1 MEIQNLSSNK
11 AHGGLNEQ
19 YSHFSSTLNCEM
31 RFSIFLPPQ
40 RVKDEK
46 SPALYWLS
54 GLTCTDENFSQKS
67 GAQRVAASLGLALV
81 IPDTSPRGAEI
92 PDDPEGAFDLGL
104 GAGFYVNATEEPW
117 RSHYRM
123 YDYVVKELPK
133 LVEELFP
140 INDRRSISGH
150 SMGGHGAL
158 MIALRNS
165 KSYSSA
171 SAFSPIC
178 NPVACAWGEKAF
190 LNYLGEERSAWQKYD
205 STELMKTCDSCVPIL
220 IDQGDADEFLIEQLK
235 PDNLVSE
242 VRNKNLPF
250 EYRLQEGYDHSY
262 FFVSSFIEEHLN
274 FHAQHLS

>member
-1 MEIQNLSSNK
+1 
-11 AHGGLNEQ
+11 
-19 YSHFSSTLNCEM
+19 M
-31 RFSIFLPPQ
+31 RFSIFLPPRQ
-40 RVKDEK
+40 VKHEK
-46 SPALYWLS
+46 SPAVYWLS

-81 IPDTSPRGAEI
+81 IPDTSPRGAEV

-123 YDYVVKELPK
+123 YDYVVKELPE
-133 LVEELFP
+133 LVEALFP

-171 SAFSPIC
+171 SALSPIC
-178 NPVACAWGEKAF
+178 NPIDCPWGQKAF
-190 LNYLGEERSAWQKYD
+190 ANYLGGDRSAWKEYD
-205 STELMKTCDSCVPIL
+205 STELIKTSDNCVPIL
-220 IDQGDADEFLIEQLK
+220 IDQGGSDEFLIEQLK
-235 PDNLVSE
+235 PDNLVSVAQE
-242 VRNKNLPF
+242 RKLSF
-250 EYRLQEGYDHSY
+250 EYRLQRGYDHSY

-274 FHAQHLS
+274 FHARHLS